1 VKRLRRSGA
10 DTGVSLVEM
19 LVVLVLLSVVGAI
32 TTTGMIKATQSAR
45 QTQDRAEAL
54 ADVEKGLQRMSREIR
69 AAHPIN
75 IGAVRHAPIASA
87 SADAV
92 QVRILRKNLAG
103 VDRSYAFTYRYTAG
117 QVLETRRE
125 AAPGADPAVG
135 TVSYG
140 PDGRFLTRVVNTA
153 PVFLYYDANGAL
165 LPLTA
170 TCGAVACLAEDSLR
184 RVAKVRISISRSVP
198 EKSVPL
204 TVSTLV
210 SLRNNVR

>member
-1 VKRLRRSGA
+1 VQRLRRTGP
-10 DTGVSLVEM
+10 DGGVSLVEM
-19 LVVLVLLSVVGAI
+19 LVVLVVLSVVGAI

-45 QTQDRAEAL
+45 QTQARAEAL
-54 ADVEKGLQRMSREIR
+54 ADVEKGLQRMSREVR
-69 AAHPIN
+69 AAHPITV
-75 IGAVRHAPIASA
+75 GAVRHTPIARA
-87 SADAV
+87 AANEIEL
-92 QVRILRKNLAG
+92 RILRKNPAG
-103 VDRSYAFTYRYTAG
+103 VDRSYAFTYRYTTG

-135 TVSYG
+135 TITYG

-198 EKSVPL
+198 EKSLPL